1 MFFSKKIVLVS
12 SIHILLNKKHDF
24 FSCISPINFQCEVSM
39 EIENF
44 KDSLKGLRIILEEIE
59 QKRTTKRLK
68 TEEVKTKAL
77 KKVEMY

>member
-1 MFFSKKIVLVS
+1 
-12 SIHILLNKKHDF
+12 
-24 FSCISPINFQCEVSM
+24 M

-59 QKRTTKRLK
+59 QNRTTKRLK
-68 TEEVKTKAL
+68 TEEVKRKAL